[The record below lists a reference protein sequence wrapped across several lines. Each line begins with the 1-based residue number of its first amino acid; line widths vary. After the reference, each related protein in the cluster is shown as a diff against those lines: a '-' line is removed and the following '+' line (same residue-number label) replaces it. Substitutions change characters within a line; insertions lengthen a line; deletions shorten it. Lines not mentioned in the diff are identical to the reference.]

1 MRPTPIAHRDRFRDA
16 PGERLIERSECV
28 LNQIRMIGDEIL
40 GEKERIVG
48 VVVVG
53 IKSGVL
59 LTKEPTAF
67 DVLGVWLDAT
77 SMLLRAFATAFVPLI
92 TR

>member
-1 MRPTPIAHRDRFRDA
+1 M
-16 PGERLIERSECV
+16 
-28 LNQIRMIGDEIL
+28 LNQIGVIGEEIL
-40 GEKERIVG
+40 GEKEGI
-48 VVVVG
+48 VVVVER

-67 DVLGVWLDAT
+67 DVLGFWLDAT
-77 SMLLRAFATAFVPLI
+77 SMLLRAFATAFVTLI

>member
-1 MRPTPIAHRDRFRDA
+1 MAHRDRFRDA

-59 LTKEPTAF
+59 LTKEPTA
-67 DVLGVWLDAT
+67 LDGFGFLLNTA
-77 SMLLRAFATAFVPLI
+77 SMLTRAFATTTFVTVI